1 MDKRTLLAIGLSA
14 AVLIIYYTVFYK
26 PPVPPPPSQQK
37 TAETAASS
45 STETAPS
52 PTASNVPQAQP
63 VGETLPTEEISKRA
77 ALVVTDMETPRVTAK
92 LSSKSGFPLNWLLK
106 DFYEEADK
114 KGPHID
120 LLHGEEKVPPIGVLL
135 YPGKSAYF
143 PFYSVKEVKDRE
155 ASYQSQ
161 IGPLALEQRLQLG
174 DPPYSVQV
182 ALKITNQSDTPQT
195 LSPGLR
201 LMVPQKKVEEKG
213 GFLKRGQAPAHI
225 HPLYRLGTSIE
236 REQDVKKMGI
246 FQEQVGDISWVA
258 LADRYFLRTILARS
272 VSAQNKVS
280 YGKKEPY
287 IFSDFQ
293 YPPETLA
300 PQGQKEYQFTLYLGP
315 KDPTYLKAFKGVDL
329 EGAIDLGWFGFV
341 ARPILMAMKFFYSF
355 LGNWGLAI
363 ILLTVLI
370 KILLH
375 PLTKKSMVSMKG
387 MQKLQPQ
394 LKEIREKYKDDK
406 EKLNTET
413 MSLFRTHKVN
423 PMGGCLPMLIQMPIY
438 IALYKVLYNATELYH
453 APFFWF
459 YRDLSAPDPY
469 YILPILL
476 GVAMLAQQKMT
487 PSTGD
492 PTQAKMMMIM
502 PIMFT
507 VFMLFLPLGLVLY
520 IFVNTVMTVIQQYM
534 HQHDI
539 TVLGLLKGKK
549 ANSTS

>member
-1 MDKRTLLAIGLSA
+1 MDKRTLLAIALSA
-14 AVLIIYYTVFYK
+14 AVLIIYYGVFYE
-26 PPVPPPPSQQK
+26 PPAAPPPAQQAAK
-37 TAETAASS
+37 ETAP
-45 STETAPS
+45 TTGTAPS
-52 PTASNVPQAQP
+52 PAIPSSPQAQP
-63 VGETLPTEEISKRA
+63 VGATLPPEVADEKVA
-77 ALVVTDMETPRVTAK
+77 AVVSDMETTLVNAK

-106 DFYEEADK
+106 KFYEEADQ
-114 KGPHID
+114 KGSHID
-120 LLHGEEKVPPIGVLL
+120 LLHGTEDVPPIGILL

-143 PFYSVKEVKDRE
+143 PFFSVKEESGRE
-155 ASYQSQ
+155 ISYQSQ
-161 IGPLALEQRLQLG
+161 IGPLALEQRLTLG

-182 ALKITNQSDTPQT
+182 SLKVTNQSDTPQT
-195 LSPGLR
+195 LTPGLR
-201 LMVPQKKVEEKG
+201 LMVPQKEVEEKS
-213 GFLKRGQAPAHI
+213 GFFSMGQAPAHI
-225 HPLYRLGTSIE
+225 YPLYRLGTSIE
-236 REQDVKKMGI
+236 REQDVKEMGI
-246 FQEQVGDISWVA
+246 YQEQVGDISWVG
-258 LADRYFLRTILARS
+258 LEDRYFLRAILARS
-272 VSAQNKVS
+272 VSAQNKVA
-280 YGKKEPY
+280 YGKKDPY

-293 YPPETLA
+293 YPMDTLS
-300 PQGQKEYQFTLYLGP
+300 PQSRKEYQFTLYLGP
-315 KDPTYLKAFKGVDL
+315 KDPTYLNAFKSVNLD
-329 EGAIDLGWFGFV
+329 GAIDLGWFGFV
-341 ARPILMAMKFFYSF
+341 ARPILMTMKFFYSF

-363 ILLTVLI
+363 ILLTVII

-375 PLTKKSMVSMKG
+375 PLTKKSMASMKA

-394 LKEIREKYKDDK
+394 LKEIREKYKEDK
-406 EKLNTET
+406 ERLNQET

-534 HQHDI
+534 HQHDLTI
-539 TVLGLLKGKK
+539 LGLIKGKK
-549 ANSTS
+549 T